1 MFFCSVQ
8 RYNLYF
14 NPPNFILII
23 LKLFYFGP
31 PMQIIPNNDW
41 LSPSQKTGDGVFI
54 IMIGSAKQISSVHSG
69 RRFLGIKKPL
79 SGFLILLYYEL
90 IFFIQFV
97 SYSFKLQTDNNIIII
112 PIPHIVLITI
122 NYFIT
127 FV

>member
-41 LSPSQKTGDGVFI
+41 LSPSQKTAGSVFI

-69 RRFLGIKKPL
+69 WRFLGIKKPL

-97 SYSFKLQTDNNIIII
+97 SNSFELQTDNNIIII
-112 PIPHIVLITI
+112 PISHIVLITI